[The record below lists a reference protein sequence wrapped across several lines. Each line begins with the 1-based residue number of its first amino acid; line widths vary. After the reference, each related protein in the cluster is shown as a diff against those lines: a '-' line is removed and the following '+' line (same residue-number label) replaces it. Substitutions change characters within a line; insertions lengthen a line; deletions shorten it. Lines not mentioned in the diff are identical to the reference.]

1 MINLHNFPLPWE
13 VSRNQFDT
21 EEEYQNAREHYDELY
36 NEAEDI
42 AMERY
47 YERKLTN

>member
-1 MINLHNFPLPWE
+1 MKNLNHFPLPWDM
-13 VSRNQFDT
+13 SRGQFDS
-21 EEEYQNAREHYDELY
+21 EAQYLDAISRYDELY

-47 YERKLTN
+47 YEEKDNQ

>member
-1 MINLHNFPLPWE
+1 MINLHNFPLPWQM
-13 VSRNQFDT
+13 SRSLFDT
-21 EEEYQNAREHYDELY
+21 EEEYQYALQHYDELN

-47 YERKLTN
+47 YEEKHQ

>member
-1 MINLHNFPLPWE
+1 M
-13 VSRNQFDT
+13 SRSMFDT
-21 EEEYQNAREHYDELY
+21 EEEYQYALEHYDELY

-47 YERKLTN
+47 YEEKHQ